1 MATAQASLP
10 RRRQIIRALLKPG
23 NTLPALVWLF
33 LLLNQA
39 ANSGFP
45 PSISTAGL
53 VIINT
58 TALVLFMV
66 RRDASKVGSLPE
78 GILAVSGTFV
88 ASFLKDAGQLHDARL
103 LPTIVQLAG
112 LAGWAFAL
120 ATLGRS
126 FGIVPADRGLVRHGP
141 YRFVRHPIYAFE
153 ALFFLGYLMAVPTPR
168 SFIVITVWTVLQVG
182 RIIREERI
190 LGGYDQYRQQVRWR
204 LIPFVW

>member
-10 RRRQIIRALLKPG
+10 RRRQIIRALIKPG
-23 NTLPALVWLF
+23 NTLPAIVWLF
-33 LLLNQA
+33 LVLNQA

-53 VIINT
+53 VVINT
-58 TALVLFMV
+58 TALVLFMI
-66 RRDASKVGSLPE
+66 RRDASKVGNLAE
-78 GILAVSGTFV
+78 GVVAVSGTFV

-103 LPTIVQLAG
+103 LPTVVQVAG
-112 LAGWAFAL
+112 LLGWAAAL

-141 YRFVRHPIYAFE
+141 YHFVRHPIYAFE

-168 SFIVITVWTVLQVG
+168 SFIVIAVWSVLQVA
-182 RIIREERI
+182 RIVREERI
-190 LGGYDQYRQQVRWR
+190 LGGYEQYRQQVRWR

>member
-10 RRRQIIRALLKPG
+10 RRRQIIRALIKPG
-23 NTLPALVWLF
+23 NTLPAIVWLF
-33 LLLNQA
+33 LVLNQA

-53 VIINT
+53 VVINT
-58 TALVLFMV
+58 TALVLFMI
-66 RRDASKVGSLPE
+66 RRDASKVGSLAE
-78 GILAVSGTFV
+78 GVLAVSGTFV
-88 ASFLKDAGQLHDARL
+88 ASFLKDAGQLHDAKV
-103 LPTIVQLAG
+103 LPTVVQVAG
-112 LAGWAFAL
+112 LLGWAFAL

-168 SFIVITVWTVLQVG
+168 SFIVIAVWSVLQIG

-190 LGGYDQYRQQVRWR
+190 LGGYEEYRQRVRWR

>member
-1 MATAQASLP
+1 MVTAQAALP

-23 NTLPALVWLF
+23 NTLPAIVWLF
-33 LLLNQA
+33 LVFNQA

-45 PSISTAGL
+45 PSISTSGL

-58 TALVLFMV
+58 TALALFMV
-66 RRDASKVGSLPE
+66 RRDASKVGSLLE
-78 GILAVSGTFV
+78 GVLAVSGTFV

-103 LPTIVQLAG
+103 LPTLVQVAG
-112 LAGWAFAL
+112 LLGWAASL

-153 ALFFLGYLMAVPTPR
+153 ALFFFGYLLAVPTPR
-168 SFIVITVWTVLQVG
+168 SFIVIAVWCVLQVA
-182 RIIREERI
+182 RIVREERI
-190 LGGYDQYRQQVRWR
+190 LGGYEAYREQVRWR
-204 LIPFVW
+204 VLPFVW